1 MLTFVPTPIGNIEDI
16 TFRAIKAL
24 EDADI
29 FLCEDT
35 RVTKKLLKIL
45 VDRFSIK
52 LKSNS
57 FISFHEHNQ
66 DSFLSTINLSFF
78 DKNIVYL
85 SDAGMPSIS
94 DPGVKLVQF
103 CQKNSIKY
111 DILPGANAA
120 IVAFV
125 ASGFDGEFTFF
136 GFLPSKGSDRK
147 KRINTILNHKFFS
160 IVYEAPHRLL
170 KLLEEI
176 KNIDQDRLIFVAKE
190 LSKKYQEFYKDRV
203 DLIFNMLSSKNIKGE
218 WVVVISPKKD
228 QSLQNSLTK
237 EDILP
242 LDIPK
247 KQKAKLLSKITAK
260 SAKEWYEELI
270 SN

>member
-94 DPGVKLVQF
+94 
-103 CQKNSIKY
+103 
-111 DILPGANAA
+111 
-120 IVAFV
+120 
-125 ASGFDGEFTFF
+125 E
-136 GFLPSKGSDRK
+136 
-147 KRINTILNHKFFS
+147 
-160 IVYEAPHRLL
+160 
-170 KLLEEI
+170 
-176 KNIDQDRLIFVAKE
+176 
-190 LSKKYQEFYKDRV
+190 
-203 DLIFNMLSSKNIKGE
+203 
-218 WVVVISPKKD
+218 
-228 QSLQNSLTK
+228 
-237 EDILP
+237 
-242 LDIPK
+242 
-247 KQKAKLLSKITAK
+247 
-260 SAKEWYEELI
+260 
-270 SN
+270 